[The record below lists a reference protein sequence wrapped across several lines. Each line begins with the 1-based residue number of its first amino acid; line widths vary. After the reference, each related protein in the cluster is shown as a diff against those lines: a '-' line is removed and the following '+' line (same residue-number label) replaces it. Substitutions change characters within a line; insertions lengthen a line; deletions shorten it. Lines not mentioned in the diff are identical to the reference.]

1 MLVPAL
7 VFIASVAAAL
17 YWGRAAMRLLVAAAI
32 LLAAVRG
39 GLLVL
44 AGDIGLSD
52 PGLSVNALVPSIVAA
67 LVIGVLVKLRP
78 SLEDFSKPMLIGW
91 CLIAAIAL
99 ANFLIQTV
107 GLKLYGIGLA
117 QYLVYPTLALVVWP
131 LMEEG
136 DERRIARVIM
146 AASVLVA
153 FTVMLQATGLE
164 SFVQSANAEVDG
176 LNANRYAGITG
187 SYLHTS
193 SFLGTAFVLIMGET
207 MATGNWRNRII
218 GVALLAWL
226 FSAVILTF
234 SRSGVMISV
243 IGAAILFIFAAGSGS
258 RRLRL
263 VALVIPAI
271 VVAIG
276 VGALGGVTPEEAAE
290 RAASGLKTEGDLG
303 NELRSNA
310 IRDGIER
317 YKDETVLHQV
327 LGNGLASTGNARQ
340 LDGGLEDSV
349 IVESYYLK
357 VLTET
362 GAIGLIL
369 IGGFLIWS
377 LVYFTWAIWRY
388 REPRLASLAAAG
400 IGLGLYN
407 VIYPALETQLLALV
421 WWMLLSM
428 SLRNTW
434 LRATPGTKLL
444 FPLGRDGTAEQ
455 EPAGN

>member
-1 MLVPAL
+1 MLAPAL

-17 YWGRAAMRLLVAAAI
+17 YWGRGAMRVLVAIAVM
-32 LLAAVRG
+32 LAAVRG

-44 AGDIGLSD
+44 AGDSGLSD
-52 PGLSVNALVPSIVAA
+52 PGLSVNALVPAIVAA
-67 LVIGVLVKLRP
+67 LVVGVLVRLRP
-78 SLEDFSKPMLIGW
+78 TLDDLSRPLLIGW
-91 CLIAAIAL
+91 CVIAVIAL
-99 ANFLIQTV
+99 VNFLVQTV

-131 LMEEG
+131 VMVEG
-136 DERRIARVIM
+136 DERRLTRVII
-146 AASVLVA
+146 AASLLVA
-153 FTVMLQATGLE
+153 FTVMLQASGIE
-164 SFVQSANAEVDG
+164 DFVQSANAEVDG

-193 SFLGTAFVLIMGET
+193 SFLGAAFVLIMGET
-207 MATGNWRNRII
+207 MAAGNWRDRII
-218 GVALLAWL
+218 GVVMLAAL

-243 IGAAILFIFAAGSGS
+243 IGAAILFLFTGGSGS

-263 VALVIPAI
+263 IALVIPAI
-271 VVAIG
+271 VVAVGI
-276 VGALGGVTPEEAAE
+276 GALGGVTPEDAAE
-290 RAASGLKTEGDLG
+290 RAASGLQTEGDLG

-317 YKDETVLHQV
+317 YGDETLLHQT

-340 LDGGLEDSV
+340 LDGGLDDAV

-362 GAIGLIL
+362 GMVGLIL
-369 IGGFLIWS
+369 IGGFLVWS
-377 LVYFTWAIWRY
+377 LVYFAWAIWRY
-388 REPRLASLAAAG
+388 REPQVASLAAAG

-421 WWMLLSM
+421 WWLLLSL
-428 SLRNTW
+428 SLRTTW
-434 LRATPGTKLL
+434 LRSPAGTKFL
-444 FPLGRDGTAEQ
+444 FPLGGGKPDGD
-455 EPAGN
+455 EPVGS